1 MGKIDYKKLY
11 KLQDII
17 LDRIFEKDTEF
28 YLTGGTCLNRFYY
41 EKRYSDDLDFFTNN
55 SSTFHYSILEIL
67 ERFVNLNYKKT
78 VESKDFVRIL
88 IDKDYTKLQIEFI
101 NDRVKKFGKFNLYKN
116 YKLDNPKNILS
127 NKLTAV
133 LGRDNPKD
141 VFDIYLISKNIS
153 FEWKEILDQAK
164 EKLIFNIDDL
174 IYRLETF
181 PISFLDNIK
190 TIDKNFLLSFTNEF
204 KIIINEI
211 KEKSYHSN
219 K

>member
-101 NDRVKKFGKFNLYKN
+101 NDRVKKFGKFNFYKN

>member
-17 LDRIFEKDTEF
+17 LNRIFKKDTEF

-55 SSTFHYSILEIL
+55 SSTFHYSIIEIL
-67 ERFVNLNYKKT
+67 ERFVNLDYKKII
-78 VESKDFVRIL
+78 ESKDFVRIL
-88 IDKDYTKLQIEFI
+88 INKDSTELQIEFV
-101 NDRVKKFGKFNLYKN
+101 NDRVKRFGKFNFYKN

-127 NKLTAV
+127 NKLTAI

-190 TIDKNFLLSFTNEF
+190 IIDKNFLSSFKIEF

-211 KEKSYHSN
+211 KEKSYHNN